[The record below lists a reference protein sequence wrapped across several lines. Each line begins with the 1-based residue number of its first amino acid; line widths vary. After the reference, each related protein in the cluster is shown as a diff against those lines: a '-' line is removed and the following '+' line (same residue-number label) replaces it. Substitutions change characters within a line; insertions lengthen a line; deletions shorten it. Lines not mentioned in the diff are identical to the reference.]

1 MATQKKNLKEVFQ
14 RFSDKKQNTFY
25 MPDKEKKGNFTKD
38 KDGKFIKSEP
48 GKGDFKMATGGGTPI
63 PKGEKL
69 KDHPEAHRVEQ
80 PRDDDGQFTYNAV
93 NNIPLKYGPSRGTTI
108 PPLFAGMK
116 INFAQ
121 KSNKTVVLDG
131 LTYVAKIN
139 FTKEEFMEMLKDYS
153 IENYVDENG
162 EMKGRVVWNNLPD
175 VELERKKGRKSQV
188 EKDMLA
194 SGEEGFVSPDTTIM
208 SGRNKR
214 PDEPKKPNF
223 VNKKPP
229 VPSAEGNGGEKATQQ
244 PQQPQ
249 IDTELAKS
257 NPVEFG
263 KKYQKEISNIKKLDP
278 KISEAKIINAFAS
291 GKIQS
296 FDDLEHALNLKNNKK

>member
-1 MATQKKNLKEVFQ
+1 MATQKKNLKDVFKGYA
-14 RFSDKKQNTFY
+14 KKREGTFQ
-25 MPDKEKKGNFTKD
+25 E
-38 KDGKFIKSEP
+38 
-48 GKGDFKMATGGGTPI
+48 ATGGGTPI

-69 KDHPEAHRVEQ
+69 KDHPEAHRVQQ

-93 NNIPLKYGPSRGTTI
+93 NNKPLKYGPSRGTTI
-108 PPLFAGMK
+108 PPLLAGMK
-116 INFAQ
+116 INFA
-121 KSNKTVVLDG
+121 NKKKDAVVLDG
-131 LTYVAKIN
+131 LTYVSGLD
-139 FTKEEFMEMLKDYS
+139 FTKEELMKMLEDYS
-153 IENYVDENG
+153 IENYTENG
-162 EMKGRVVWNNLPD
+162 EEKSRVVWNNLPD
-175 VELERKKGRKSQV
+175 SEMARKKGRKSQV
-188 EKDMLA
+188 EKDMIA
-194 SGEEGFVSPDTTIM
+194 KGEDGYAPADTAIM
-208 SGRNKR
+208 SGRN
-214 PDEPKKPNF
+214 KKPNF

-229 VPSAEGNGGEKATQQ
+229 MPPANGGGNSNPPQSS
-244 PQQPQ
+244 QQPQ